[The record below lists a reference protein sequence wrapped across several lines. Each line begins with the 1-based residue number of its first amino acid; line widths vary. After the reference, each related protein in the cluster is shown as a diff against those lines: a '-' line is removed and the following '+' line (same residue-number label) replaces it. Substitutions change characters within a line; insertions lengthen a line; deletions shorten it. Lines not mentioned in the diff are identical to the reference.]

1 MIREIKDGELFIARY
16 IPVDAHKTGL
26 NFFSKDE
33 EFVQVGSWY
42 KYPEGKYLNKHFH
55 NELDR
60 INTITQEVF
69 FVVQGKVKTSM
80 YNKEFELVDELIL
93 HKGDILIFFEGGH
106 DFTILEDDTI
116 VYEVKN
122 GPYLGADKDKT
133 KF

>member
-1 MIREIKDGELFIARY
+1 MIREIKDGDLLIARH
-16 IPVDAHKTGL
+16 IPAGAHKDGL
-26 NFFSKDE
+26 NFFSRDE

-55 NELDR
+55 NELER

-69 FVVQGKVKTSM
+69 FVVNGKLKTAM
-80 YNKEFELVDELIL
+80 YNKDLEFVEELTLN
-93 HKGDILIFFEGGH
+93 KGDILIFFEGGH
-106 DFTILEDDTI
+106 DFTILEDDTT